1 MQKIVL
7 NNKVI
12 FYKVGNKNITD
23 KYSLLKALAK
33 EAVSLDLVIEKKNNK
48 PHISN
53 HKDLFCSVSDSKDVI
68 FVALC
73 EDFQIGVDVEFLR
86 PRKKDLLEYCCN
98 ENELRILKEI
108 YKKPINLETV
118 MWSLKESVQKS
129 DQIISEPKY
138 YIVISS
144 EKNTLNVKKDDS
156 VWISSMF
163 ERDGYIFSI
172 SLKTTN

>member
-7 NNKVI
+7 NKKVI

-23 KYSLLKALAK
+23 KYSLLKTLAK
-33 EAVSLDLVIEKKNNK
+33 EALSIDLVIEKKNNK

-53 HKDLFCSVSDSKDVI
+53 HKDLFCSMSDSKDVI

-73 EDFQIGVDVEFLR
+73 KYFQLGIDVEFLR
-86 PRKKDLLEYCCN
+86 PRKRELLEYCSN
-98 ENELRILKEI
+98 ENELSILKEF
-108 YKKPINLETV
+108 YKKSTNQETI

-129 DQIISEPKY
+129 DHIISDANQY
-138 YIVISS
+138 VIVSFNKDSLNIKKGKDAWSS
-144 EKNTLNVKKDDS
+144 
-156 VWISSMF
+156 IFF
-163 ERDGYIFSI
+163 ERDGYMFSF